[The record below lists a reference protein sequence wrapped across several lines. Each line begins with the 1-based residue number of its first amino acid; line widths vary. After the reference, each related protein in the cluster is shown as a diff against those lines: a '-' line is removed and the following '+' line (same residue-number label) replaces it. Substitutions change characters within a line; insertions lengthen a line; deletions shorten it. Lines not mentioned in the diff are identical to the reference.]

1 MVRHTATDGQAGSQ
15 SEEQPSRS
23 MSADPVLP
31 SGGNQ
36 PLSRRT
42 AGPSRHPTVE
52 QWPALLD
59 DFKVDFLM
67 LDAERDSELLGLFQA
82 HPGWAVGSQDDQ
94 SVLLVRTDVVLR
106 ATSSGSRR

>member
-1 MVRHTATDGQAGSQ
+1 MVRHSATDGQAGSQ
-15 SEEQPSRS
+15 SPEERSRS
-23 MSADPVLP
+23 ISADPALL

-36 PLSRRT
+36 PFPRRT
-42 AGPSRHPTVE
+42 AAPSRHPTAE

-82 HPGWAVGSQDDQ
+82 HPGWAIDSQDDQ
-94 SVLLVRTDVVLR
+94 SVLLVRTDVVFG
-106 ATSSGSRR
+106 AAASGSRS